1 MNVEKG
7 LDPAE
12 SAVVAPALTSTMVTP
27 SKIIK
32 AAGVAAPKETPFVHH
47 DEMNEKNS
55 GIKNNNRHIE
65 KTPEKIITDTTSK
78 TSVDEIKKTA
88 TRDIMESGPSTDLS
102 SPNKTEIFA
111 QDNNQ
116 SSDPDDGTW
125 ETVEVKPRGRRR
137 KGGNKKSSPGAQN
150 NVNAPNS
157 SSSNHSNG
165 RNHINNDN
173 VSAHHDGGSSHNG
186 RRRNNKRNRDKNRNN
201 NEHQQIKMIKDV
213 ILHILDAVDDEVVR
227 MRIDG
232 ANRLGNVVPVGDNE
246 LNNPNAKNDNLSSS
260 ASTNKVESTNK
271 QNAQQHSKDE
281 QRRKQSNGLAVS
293 SKALP
298 TPSMASNLS
307 AKLLRDVLIGA
318 SPAAA
323 ADAVPQSM
331 QASSQSSSANNCV
344 LDKAKGGVG
353 DPQPS
358 NGSSK
363 VKPGLSY
370 KSVIEPVA
378 TVEPPKPHPP
388 KPKPNAWAKPPSEV
402 KANLDVA
409 LKNKAE
415 EELAVVKASSD
426 KPNEISALVAVDG
439 SSPSSKDKDKE
450 SNIHVTSDNGEAQ
463 QRTSV
468 SVTDDEGAPPPLSTL
483 IGPGN
488 SCSASSSVA
497 SSLEAPHSSSNRFLH
512 QSSSPTTEDD
522 VGYHLLNVC
531 GRLSEEIT
539 TFMSRRALALDI
551 RRKERDAVL
560 GALGDTLGVRMFSLF
575 IIVLG

>member
-1 MNVEKG
+1 
-7 LDPAE
+7 
-12 SAVVAPALTSTMVTP
+12 
-27 SKIIK
+27 
-32 AAGVAAPKETPFVHH
+32 
-47 DEMNEKNS
+47 
-55 GIKNNNRHIE
+55 
-65 KTPEKIITDTTSK
+65 
-78 TSVDEIKKTA
+78 
-88 TRDIMESGPSTDLS
+88 
-102 SPNKTEIFA
+102 
-111 QDNNQ
+111 
-116 SSDPDDGTW
+116 
-125 ETVEVKPRGRRR
+125 
-137 KGGNKKSSPGAQN
+137 
-150 NVNAPNS
+150 
-157 SSSNHSNG
+157 
-165 RNHINNDN
+165 
-173 VSAHHDGGSSHNG
+173 
-186 RRRNNKRNRDKNRNN
+186 
-201 NEHQQIKMIKDV
+201 
-213 ILHILDAVDDEVVR
+213 
-227 MRIDG
+227 
-232 ANRLGNVVPVGDNE
+232 
-246 LNNPNAKNDNLSSS
+246 
-260 ASTNKVESTNK
+260 
-271 QNAQQHSKDE
+271 
-281 QRRKQSNGLAVS
+281 
-293 SKALP
+293 
-298 TPSMASNLS
+298 
-307 AKLLRDVLIGA
+307 
-318 SPAAA
+318 
-323 ADAVPQSM
+323 M

-426 KPNEISALVAVDG
+426 KPNENSALVAVDG